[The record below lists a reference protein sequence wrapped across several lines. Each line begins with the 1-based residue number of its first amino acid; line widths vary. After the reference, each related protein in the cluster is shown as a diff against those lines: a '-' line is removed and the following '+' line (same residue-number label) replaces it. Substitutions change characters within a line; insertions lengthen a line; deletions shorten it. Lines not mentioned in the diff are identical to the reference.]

1 MGRKS
6 IFLPDLGVN
15 FTRKNYMKDFYR
27 TYMKEH
33 YKILLQYTK

>member
-6 IFLPDLGVN
+6 IRNLGVN

-33 YKILLQYTK
+33 DKILLQYIK